1 MKRFPSITSLCR
13 HESLGLGTASI
24 DLHHAILD
32 TQLSD
37 NETTLCQVFHA
48 YKEVLNDFPQADTTI
63 LETLAYNP
71 KTPRSIIKMFTA
83 DFLNQFCF

>member
-24 DLHHAILD
+24 DLHDILD
-32 TQLSD
+32 IQLSD

-48 YKEVLNDFPQADTTI
+48 YKEVLNDFPRADTTI
-63 LETLAYNP
+63 LDTFAYNP
-71 KTPRSIIKMFTA
+71 KTPRSLIKMFTA